1 MDIKTTT
8 TELLKVSV
16 LRPNEGQIPDVP
28 ANPRYITEQE
38 FEALKASIQQDNLT
52 GVLQMKVYNHEGE
65 WIVLDGNMRLKAL
78 QELGLDEV
86 QCLIVPQGTDAKT
99 LRKIVISANS
109 TFGNWDMD
117 MIANEWD
124 ADEAREWGVDVP
136 SMDTEDST
144 DDNDQQKE
152 KGFSITYELAFNN
165 DEEQEEWYK
174 FLRDIKDHY
183 NCDTISER
191 VLCAIRDWYMMQN
204 G

>member
-8 TELLKVSV
+8 TELLKVPV

-124 ADEAREWGVDVP
+124 ADEAREWGIDVP
-136 SMDTEDST
+136 NLGLPSELEGLDLTPEDMAELEGDGKTDMERIIIVYPAERADDVAALVGLSGIDKVVYNITELMDE
-144 DDNDQQKE
+144 
-152 KGFSITYELAFNN
+152 
-165 DEEQEEWYK
+165 
-174 FLRDIKDHY
+174 
-183 NCDTISER
+183 
-191 VLCAIRDWYMMQN
+191 
-204 G
+204 